1 MHKIRFYR
9 DRNGKEPVAEYLQ
22 ELAKKKSKDS
32 RIRLNKIRDYVK
44 VLSEYGT
51 QAGEPYIKHLDGEI
65 WELRP
70 LRDRILFVGWVNGC
84 YVLLH
89 HFMKKTQKTPAREIE
104 KAKKEPA
111 DLIERSSDNEQRRD
125 W

>member
-1 MHKIRFYR
+1 MHKIHFYK
-9 DRNGKEPVAEYLQ
+9 DKDGYEPVAEYIT
-22 ELAKKKSKDS
+22 ELSRKNDKDS
-32 RIRLNKIRDYVK
+32 RIKLNKIRDYIK
-44 VLSEYGT
+44 VLSEYGV

-70 LRDRILFVGWVNGC
+70 LRDRVLFVGWTDGG

-104 KAKKEPA
+104 KAKRELA
-111 DLIERSSDNEQRRD
+111 DLIERGAKYE
-125 W
+125 